1 VIIHSPATHNFT
13 TYFNTS
19 TTKAIQEARVA
30 MVYKN
35 WHACGAASSMDLY
48 HHGDIMID
56 DQLLQ
61 TMNNSWSKD
70 KASKKELA
78 RN

>member
-19 TTKAIQEARVA
+19 TTKTIQGARAA

-35 WHACGAASSMDLY
+35 WHAFGAASSTDLY
-48 HHGDIMID
+48 NHGNIMID

-61 TMNNSWSKD
+61 TRNNSWSED

>member
-1 VIIHSPATHNFT
+1 
-13 TYFNTS
+13 
-19 TTKAIQEARVA
+19 

-35 WHACGAASSMDLY
+35 WHAFGAASSTDLY
-48 HHGDIMID
+48 NHGNIMID

-61 TMNNSWSKD
+61 TRNNSWSED

>member
-1 VIIHSPATHNFT
+1 
-13 TYFNTS
+13 
-19 TTKAIQEARVA
+19 

-35 WHACGAASSMDLY
+35 WHAFGAASSTDFY
-48 HHGDIMID
+48 NHGNIMID

-61 TMNNSWSKD
+61 TRNNSWSED

>member
-1 VIIHSPATHNFT
+1 M
-13 TYFNTS
+13 
-19 TTKAIQEARVA
+19 A

>member
-1 VIIHSPATHNFT
+1 
-13 TYFNTS
+13 
-19 TTKAIQEARVA
+19 

-48 HHGDIMID
+48 CHGDIMID

-61 TMNNSWSKD
+61 TRNNCWSKD
-70 KASKKELA
+70 EASKKELA